1 MDSIILVSGGF
12 DPLKKVGNTIIGTT
26 GVHMQSS
33 IVSDVSLDLKA
44 KTGYVTVLPISN
56 YVLQIQSNMSG
67 ALNIDWLS
75 AVAIDLFKDFDNHIK
90 SEDFISRID
99 KWVNSTSP
107 GKILY
112 HPYISDAG
120 ERGPFIDNFARASI
134 CLLYTSPSPRDRG

>member
-1 MDSIILVSGGF
+1 
-12 DPLKKVGNTIIGTT
+12 
-26 GVHMQSS
+26 MQSS
-33 IVSDVSLDLKA
+33 VVSDVSLDLKA
-44 KTGYVTVLPISN
+44 KTGYVSFLPISN
-56 YVLQIQSNMSG
+56 YVLQLQSNMSG

-75 AVAIDLFKDFDNHIK
+75 QVAKDLFKDFDNHIK

-120 ERGPFIDNFARASI
+120 ERGPFIDNFARASMI
-134 CLLYTSPSPRDRG
+134 GLKYLLFASCLATKSSFIADALVHSGLSA